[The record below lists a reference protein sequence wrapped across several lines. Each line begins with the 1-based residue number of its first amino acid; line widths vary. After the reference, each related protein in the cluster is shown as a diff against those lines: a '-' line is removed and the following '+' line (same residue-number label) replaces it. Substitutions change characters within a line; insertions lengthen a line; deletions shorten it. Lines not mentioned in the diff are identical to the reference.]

1 MPLVFSYG
9 TLQDDRVQLA
19 TFGRRLDGRR
29 DELVG
34 FEPSLVAIAPSRL
47 AAFAGKTH
55 HMNVVP
61 SARADSR
68 VAGTA
73 FEITDDE
80 LALADRYEQLDA
92 YRRIAVTLASGAAAW
107 VYVDAGSLPA

>member
-19 TFGRRLDGRR
+19 MFGRRLDGRR

-34 FEPSLVAIAPSRL
+34 FEPSRVAIAPARRS
-47 AAFAGKTH
+47 AFGGKTH
-55 HMNVVP
+55 HDNVVP
-61 SARADSR
+61 SASSDSR
-68 VAGTA
+68 VAGTV

-80 LALADRYEQLDA
+80 LALADHYEQLDA
-92 YRRIAVTLASGAAAW
+92 YRRIAVTLASGTEAW
-107 VYVDAGSLPA
+107 VYVDAGSA